1 MAEMN
6 LSAARGSAIVSGLG
20 PVALIVFAVSNRDP
34 FIYAAFLFIGITV
47 VLISTCLGLV
57 ALIKRPKIKGKI
69 LWITFL
75 CNVLTVLVIALGVPF
90 L

>member
-1 MAEMN
+1 MSEMN
-6 LSAARGSAIVSGLG
+6 HSTARGSAIVSGLG
-20 PVALIVFAVSNRDP
+20 PISLVRFAVSNRDP
-34 FIYAAFLFIGITV
+34 FLYAAILFVGVMAVI
-47 VLISTCLGLV
+47 ISTCLGLV